1 MQGEAHE
8 AGLIGG
14 ATFDGLLGWHRRVA
28 GPCSRKLSGAVLALL
43 LTMAPALA
51 GDAYL
56 IDGSRSEAKFAIR
69 YLLSTMVGRL
79 RDIGGTIDLDSVNPS
94 ASSVK
99 FSMQTASVDTGSAEL
114 DQTLRS
120 AVFLDAAKFPQIT
133 FESAVIET
141 TAKTNVY
148 RVIGEL
154 TLHGVTKGVVLSV
167 EFRRRRPRPRRTCA
181 RRLHGENDAESQGL
195 WHQLEQGSRSRRS
208 SRWRRHRDYGQ
219 SRGIAASANGE
230 VEIEIRATT
239 PGEES
244 ASRQGGAGP
253 GQDGP
258 APRS

>member
-1 MQGEAHE
+1 LQGARRLNVLRRREDDGVQGEAHE
-8 AGLIGG
+8 AGLIEG
-14 ATFDGLLGWHRRVA
+14 ATFGGLQGWHRRVA
-28 GPCSRKLSGAVLALL
+28 GPCSRKLSGAVVALL
-43 LTMAPALA
+43 LATAPAFA
-51 GDAYL
+51 GDVYL

-99 FSMQTASVDTGSAEL
+99 FSMRTASVDTGSAEL
-114 DQTLRS
+114 DQALRS

-167 EFRRRRPRPRRTCA
+167 ESGGVVPDRDGRARVAFMVRTTLN
-181 RRLHGENDAESQGL
+181 RK
-195 WHQLEQGSRSRRS
+195 
-208 SRWRRHRDYGQ
+208 DYGISWNKALDQ
-219 SRGIAASANGE
+219 GALLVGDD
-230 VEIEIRATT
+230 IEITVNL
-239 PGEES
+239 E
-244 ASRQGGAGP
+244 ASRQ
-253 GQDGP
+253 
-258 APRS
+258 APMARSK

>member
-1 MQGEAHE
+1 VQGEAHE

-14 ATFDGLLGWHRRVA
+14 ATFDGVLGWHRRVA

-43 LTMAPALA
+43 LAMAPAFA

-69 YLLSTMVGRL
+69 YLLSTIVGRL

-99 FSMQTASVDTGSAEL
+99 FSMRTASVDTGSAEL
-114 DQTLRS
+114 DQALRS

-167 EFRRRRPRPRRTCA
+167 ESGGVVLDRDGRARVAFMVRTTLN
-181 RRLHGENDAESQGL
+181 RK
-195 WHQLEQGSRSRRS
+195 
-208 SRWRRHRDYGQ
+208 DYGISWNTALDQ
-219 SRGIAASANGE
+219 GALLVGDD
-230 VEIEIRATT
+230 IEITVNL
-239 PGEES
+239 E
-244 ASRQGGAGP
+244 ASRQ
-253 GQDGP
+253 
-258 APRS
+258 APMARSK